1 MIQVHPTDL
10 GVGRGIAAGG
20 EWSSETSHMNL
31 GLLRPLLLTYSFVS
45 CVDQQSL
52 KCSCCM
58 LSWYVQQELLW
69 RRTR

>member
-10 GVGRGIAAGG
+10 GVGLGIAADG

-31 GLLRPLLLTYSFVS
+31 GLLRPLLPTYLFVH

-52 KCSCCM
+52 KRSCCM
-58 LSWYVQQELLW
+58 LSWYVQPEILW